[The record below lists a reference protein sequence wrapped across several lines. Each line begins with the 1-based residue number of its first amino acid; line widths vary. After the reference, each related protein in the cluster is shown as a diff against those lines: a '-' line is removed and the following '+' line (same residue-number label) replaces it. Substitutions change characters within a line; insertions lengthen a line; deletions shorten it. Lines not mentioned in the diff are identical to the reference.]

1 MILYLIFYMQIE
13 IVEDAHIANITRK
26 IIHKAIL
33 QNNMSIDV
41 SAKTILNTI

>member
-1 MILYLIFYMQIE
+1 MQFE
-13 IVEDAHIANITRK
+13 IVGNTYIANITQK

-33 QNNMSIDV
+33 QNNISIHV